1 MRVWGIFFEILV
13 NEAIPKYRRSFSF
26 AIYSDRQTN
35 ANISTFIFFHN
46 HWLENRNQKTEN
58 WNLKTE
64 IRKQKK
70 KKWKSENRNQKTE
83 IRNHKTE
90 ITKQKS
96 QNRNKKQ
103 TEITENR
110 NHNSLQTKL
119 LAFVFNF
126 VAKKIGRKNIRKNL
140 GVCFHLQQIHCQPS
154 SQLWLFHHSLFR
166 QLGSNLS
173 QLPTATDRISWNRQ
187 VKIKLTSPCKL
198 TSSHHQPTQ
207 VNQDSQN

>member
-1 MRVWGIFFEILV
+1 M
-13 NEAIPKYRRSFSF
+13 
-26 AIYSDRQTN
+26 
-35 ANISTFIFFHN
+35 
-46 HWLENRNQKTEN
+46 
-58 WNLKTE
+58 E
-64 IRKQKK
+64 IRKQK
-70 KKWKSENRNQKTE
+70 SQ
-83 IRNHKTE
+83 
-90 ITKQKS
+90 ITKKKS

-154 SQLWLFHHSLFR
+154 SQLSLFHHSLFR

-173 QLPTATDRISWNRQ
+173 QLPTATNRPSWNRQ

-198 TSSHHQPTQ
+198 TSSRHPATLPPM
-207 VNQDSQN
+207 